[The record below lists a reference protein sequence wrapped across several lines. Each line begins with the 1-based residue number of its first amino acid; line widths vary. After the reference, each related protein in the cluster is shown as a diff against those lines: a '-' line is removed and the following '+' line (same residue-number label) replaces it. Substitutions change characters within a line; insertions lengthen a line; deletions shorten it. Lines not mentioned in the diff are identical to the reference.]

1 MSNDRRR
8 RRRRRQQTSY
18 QAAGPIEFPG
28 FMGWM
33 QRNQRSFYLGGI
45 LVMVLS
51 LGGIFFATQFGGG
64 HGGTS
69 ASGGSTSS
77 TTSTTDTTQDVAA
90 TPDANGTAEP
100 GASATPEPDDGA
112 IVRSYAA
119 PPELTIDTSAAY
131 EAVIRT
137 ERGEIRLELL
147 TDEAPGYVNNF
158 VFLAR
163 NRFYEGLTFHRVV
176 PGFVAQAGDP
186 TATGFGGS
194 GYRLPEER
202 NALPFDTGVISM
214 AKAGSIVDGSQFF
227 ITLAPTP
234 GLASDFTVFGRVT
247 AGMDVLQELTPR
259 DPAQTTA
266 PGDLILEIEIIE
278 G

>member
-8 RRRRRQQTSY
+8 RRRERQNASY
-18 QAAGPIEFPG
+18 QPAGPIEFPG
-28 FMGWM
+28 MMGWM

-64 HGGTS
+64 QSGTS
-69 ASGGSTSS
+69 ASGS
-77 TTSTTDTTQDVAA
+77 TTSTSDTASTTQDVAA
-90 TPDANGTAEP
+90 TPATDGTAAP
-100 GASATPEPDDGA
+100 DDDASAEPEDGA

-119 PPELTIDTSAAY
+119 PPELTIDPSAAY

-147 TDEAPGYVNNF
+147 AEEAPGYVNNF

-202 NALPFDTGVISM
+202 NALSFDTGVISM

-234 GLASDFTVFGRVT
+234 GLAADFTVFGRVT
-247 AGMDVLQELTPR
+247 AGMDVLQALTPR
-259 DPAQTTA
+259 DPGQTTA
-266 PGDLILEIEIIE
+266 AGDLILEIEIIE

>member
-1 MSNDRRR
+1 
-8 RRRRRQQTSY
+8 
-18 QAAGPIEFPG
+18 
-28 FMGWM
+28 MGWM
-33 QRNQRSFYLGGI
+33 QRNQRSFYVGGI

-51 LGGIFFATQFGGG
+51 LGGIVFATQFGGG
-64 HGGTS
+64 RGGTS
-69 ASGGSTSS
+69 SSGSS
-77 TTSTTDTTQDVAA
+77 TTSTTATTDGAQDVAA
-90 TPDANGTAEP
+90 TPTRDGTAEP
-100 GASATPEPDDGA
+100 GEAASGEPGDDGA

-119 PPELTIDTSAAY
+119 PPELTIDPSAGY

-137 ERGEIRLELL
+137 ERGDIRLELL
-147 TDEAPGYVNNF
+147 ADEAPGYVNNF

-194 GYRLPEER
+194 GYGLPEER
-202 NALPFDTGVISM
+202 NALPFEAGVISM
-214 AKAGSIVDGSQFF
+214 AKAGSFVDGAQFF

-234 GLASDFTVFGRVT
+234 GLAGNFTVFGRVT
-247 AGMDVLQELTPR
+247 AGMDVLQALTPR
-259 DPAQTTA
+259 DPGQTTA

>member
-1 MSNDRRR
+1 VSNDRRR
-8 RRRRRQQTSY
+8 RSRRRRRQQASY
-18 QAAGPIEFPG
+18 QPAGPIEFPG
-28 FMGWM
+28 FMGWL
-33 QRNQRSFYLGGI
+33 QRNQRAFYLGGI
-45 LVMVLS
+45 VVMVLS
-51 LGGIFFATQFGGG
+51 LGGIVFATQFGGG
-64 HGGTS
+64 HSGTS
-69 ASGGSTSS
+69 SS
-77 TTSTTDTTQDVAA
+77 AGTTSTSDTAGGTPDGAGTPTQD
-90 TPDANGTAEP
+90 GTAEP
-100 GASATPEPDDGA
+100 EPDGDA

-119 PPELTIDTSAAY
+119 PPELSIDTSARY

-147 TDEAPGYVNNF
+147 ANEAPGYVNNF

-194 GYRLPEER
+194 GYQLPEER
-202 NALPFDTGVISM
+202 NALPFEMGVISM
-214 AKAGSIVDGSQFF
+214 AKAGSIVDGAQFF

-234 GLASDFTVFGRVT
+234 GLAADFTVFGRVT
-247 AGMDVLQELTPR
+247 AGMDVLQALTPR
-259 DPAQTTA
+259 DPGQSTA

-278 G
+278 S

>member
-1 MSNDRRR
+1 VSNDRRR
-8 RRRRRQQTSY
+8 KRSRRQQPSY

-28 FMGWM
+28 LMGWM
-33 QRNQRSFYLGGI
+33 QRNQRAFYLGGI

-51 LGGIFFATQFGGG
+51 LGGIFFVTQFSGGN
-64 HGGTS
+64 GGTS
-69 ASGGSTSS
+69 ASGDSTSS
-77 TTSTTDTTQDVAA
+77 TTSTTDTTPDVAA
-90 TPDANGTAEP
+90 TPSADGTAADASATAEP
-100 GASATPEPDDGA
+100 DDAA
-112 IVRSYAA
+112 IVRSYSAA
-119 PPELTIDTSAAY
+119 PALTIDTSAAY

-147 TDEAPGYVNNF
+147 ANEAPGYVNNF

-194 GYRLPEER
+194 GYQLTEER
-202 NALPFDTGVISM
+202 NVLPFDTGVISM
-214 AKAGSIVDGSQFF
+214 AKAGNIVDGSQFF

-259 DPAQTTA
+259 DPDQTTA

-278 G
+278 S